1 MTMPSVNQIIEGLA
15 NEAKFLIKQAMGNAH
30 SQYKVVQAENNADQI
45 WHNMFGVAPVPNPDA
60 PLEWDDMWNPN
71 HPVAIVLKYIYQQE
85 SFVYHELNKAA
96 RYMDTSKLPTLGPFA
111 RAFNVVIEYS

>member
-1 MTMPSVNQIIEGLA
+1 MPSVNQIIEGLA

-30 SQYKVVQAENNADQI
+30 SQYKVVQAEKNSDQI
-45 WHNMFGVAPVPNPDA
+45 WHKMFKVAPVENPDA
-60 PLEWDDMWNPN
+60 PLSMWDIIKPN

-96 RYMDTSKLPTLGPFA
+96 RFMDKSKLPTLGPFA
-111 RAFNVVIEYS
+111 QAFDQVIRKS